1 MKKIFTSLFAATAVA
16 LTVGAQQLPNNG
28 FEEAW
33 VDCVP
38 WTSAGNTKAE
48 GTTPTSWMVSNTIGT
63 GGKSPMGNTTIAE
76 NVAGYNS
83 AGAVKVEN
91 KEITVLGFVKKT
103 IPGYFGLGTPWATST
118 STGKNMAGGE
128 FDGIEYV
135 YRPDAIQ
142 FMYQSTGSDQPTI
155 LAYTWNGKF
164 VQKDVSGNITTG
176 LNATKVDMVDRDRN
190 VIGME
195 DAPQGGEVTEKG
207 TLVALINQRLKATT
221 TQWTKGELEFTY
233 SSETAPA
240 KINVAF
246 AAGDYF
252 SISPV
257 KGNTLTVDDVKLI
270 YFSRLKSLKVNGVD
284 VPEFAPDTYEYN
296 VDAEM
301 PADASAIAAECMGN
315 SGSAKAEV
323 ALDAPN
329 NKATVTVTNSNVGG
343 TDVDGE
349 ESHVY
354 TLNFKPATP
363 PVPDDKALKYKG
375 IITIVMNDADITE
388 GGQDATI
395 LIIPNADNTVCT
407 FLLPDFTLKALSEE
421 SLGDIKVDNVKMT
434 QQDGVTSFD
443 GLAEGLQLKYGITA
457 DAKVSG
463 TCDAQ
468 GNAKMKIDVE
478 WINGEDR
485 IPILVEFNGK
495 GKPLSTSAV
504 EAIESDDVNAPAE
517 YFTIQGYKVN
527 GNNLANGFYIVRKGN
542 KVSKIYVK

>member
-38 WTSAGNTKAE
+38 WTSTDNTTAQ

-83 AGAVKVEN
+83 EGAVKVEN
-91 KEITVLGFVKKT
+91 KEITVIVVKKT

-128 FDGIEYV
+128 FGGIAFAF
-135 YRPDAIQ
+135 RPDALQ
-142 FMYQSTGSDQPTI
+142 FMYQSTGSDQPTV

-164 VQKDVSGNITTG
+164 VQKEVSGNIVVSG
-176 LNATKVDMVDRDRN
+176 KPTKIDMVDRDRN
-190 VIGME
+190 VIGMK

-207 TLVALINQRLKATT
+207 TLVALINIRLEATT
-221 TQWTKGELEFTY
+221 EKWTKGNLEFTY
-233 SSETAPA
+233 SDAAAPE
-240 KINVAF
+240 KINVVF

-257 KGNTLTVDDVKLI
+257 NGNTLTVDDVKLI
-270 YFSRLKSLKVNGVD
+270 YYSRLKSLKVNGVD

-301 PADASAIAAECMGN
+301 PVDASAIAAECKGN

-323 ALDAPN
+323 ALDAAN

-354 TLNFKPATP
+354 TLNFKPAQQEE
-363 PVPDDKALKYKG
+363 
-375 IITIVMNDADITE
+375 N
-388 GGQDATI
+388 I
-395 LIIPNADNTVCT
+395 LIYNGILKIEMDGEDISNGGIESPLQLIPNADYTECNL
-407 FLLPDFTLKALSEE
+407 LLPEKALGDGF
-421 SLGDIKVDNVKMT
+421 GDIKVDNVKMT
-434 QQDGVTSFD
+434 KNG
-443 GLAEGLQLKYGITA
+443 GITDFNGFVKGLTLMGGVIVA
-457 DAKVSG
+457 DAVVTG
-463 TCDAQ
+463 TCDAE
-468 GNAKMKIDVE
+468 GNIDLLIDVTWDNE
-478 WINGEDR
+478 GTPT
-485 IPILVEFNGK
+485 PIKVTFNGK
-495 GKPLSTSAV
+495 GKPIPTSAV

>member
-38 WTSAGNTKAE
+38 WTSAGNTTAE
-48 GTTPTSWMVSNTIGT
+48 GTTPTSWKVSNTVGT
-63 GGKSPMGNTTIAE
+63 KLGLTYLGKTSVAKK
-76 NVAGYNS
+76 VAGYNS
-83 AGAVKVEN
+83 ESAVNLFNKSMAGQV
-91 KEITVLGFVKKT
+91 
-103 IPGYFGLGTPWATST
+103 IPGYFGLGTPWATAS
-118 STGKNMAGGE
+118 SATGANKAGGE
-128 FDGIEYV
+128 FGGIEFV

-142 FMYQSTGSDQPTI
+142 FMYQSSGDQQPTVV
-155 LAYTWNGKF
+155 AYTWNGKF
-164 VQKDVSGNITTG
+164 VQKDVSGNIVTNG
-176 LNATKVDMVDRDRN
+176 KPTKVDMVDRDRN
-190 VIGME
+190 VIGMA

-207 TLVALINQRLKATT
+207 TLVALINSRLEESTT
-221 TQWTKGELEFTY
+221 DWTKGELEFTY
-233 SSETAPA
+233 SAEAAPE
-240 KINVAF
+240 KINVIF
-246 AAGDYF
+246 SAGDYF
-252 SISPV
+252 STELKS
-257 KGNTLTVDDVKLI
+257 NSTLTVDDVKLI

-323 ALDAPN
+323 ALDAAN

-354 TLNFKPATP
+354 TLNFKPAQEEGNHLDYTGVLRVDMAGNP
-363 PVPDDKALKYKG
+363 
-375 IITIVMNDADITE
+375 ITGEEGQTATLQLLPNVDYTE
-388 GGQDATI
+388 
-395 LIIPNADNTVCT
+395 CT
-407 FLLPDFTLKALSEE
+407 FLIPNLTLDDLGE
-421 SLGDIKVDNVKMT
+421 LGDIKVDNIKMAKNG
-434 QQDGVTSFD
+434 GVTTFD
-443 GLAEGLQLKYGITA
+443 GIVKDLSLLCGAIVA
-457 DAKVSG
+457 DAVVTG
-463 TCDAQ
+463 TCDAE
-468 GNAKMKIDVE
+468 GNIDLKISVTWNDMPIDVT
-478 WINGEDR
+478 
-485 IPILVEFNGK
+485 FNGK
-495 GKPLSTSAV
+495 GKPVPSSAV
-504 EAIESDDVNAPAE
+504 EAIEADDVNAPAE

>member
-33 VDCVP
+33 IECVP
-38 WTSAGNTKAE
+38 WTSTGNTKAE

-63 GGKSPMGNTTIAE
+63 GGYLPVGNTTIAE

-83 AGAVKVEN
+83 VGAVKVEN
-91 KEITVLGFVKKT
+91 KEIDLVFVKKT

-128 FDGIEYV
+128 FGGIAFAF
-135 YRPDAIQ
+135 RPDALQ
-142 FMYQSTGSDQPTI
+142 FMYQSTGSDQPTV

-164 VQKDVSGNITTG
+164 VQKEVSGNIVVSG
-176 LNATKVDMVDRDRN
+176 KPTKIDMVDRDRN

-207 TLVALINQRLKATT
+207 TLVALINTRLKATT
-221 TQWTKGELEFTY
+221 EDWTKGNLEFTY
-233 SSETAPA
+233 SDAAAPE
-240 KINVAF
+240 KINVVF

-252 SISPV
+252 TTSPA
-257 KGNTLTVDDVKLI
+257 KDNTLTVDDVKLI
-270 YFSRLKSLKVNGVD
+270 YYSRLKSLKVNGVD

-323 ALDAPN
+323 ALDAAN

-354 TLNFKPATP
+354 TLNFKPAQQEE
-363 PVPDDKALKYKG
+363 
-375 IITIVMNDADITE
+375 N
-388 GGQDATI
+388 I
-395 LIIPNADNTVCT
+395 LIYNGILKIEMDGEDISNGGIESPLQLIPNADYTECNL
-407 FLLPDFTLKALSEE
+407 LLPEKALGDGF
-421 SLGDIKVDNVKMT
+421 GDIKVDNVKMT
-434 QQDGVTSFD
+434 KNG
-443 GLAEGLQLKYGITA
+443 GITDFNGFVKGLTLMGGVIVA
-457 DAKVSG
+457 DAVVTG
-463 TCDAQ
+463 TCDAE
-468 GNAKMKIDVE
+468 GNIALLIDVT
-478 WINGEDR
+478 WDNQGTPT
-485 IPILVEFNGK
+485 PIKVTFNGK
-495 GKPLSTSAV
+495 GKPIPTSAV

>member
-28 FEEAW
+28 FEKAW
-33 VDCVP
+33 IECVP
-38 WTSAGNTKAE
+38 WTSTGNTKAE

-63 GGKSPMGNTTIAE
+63 GGKSPVGNTTIAE

-83 AGAVKVEN
+83 VGAVKVEN
-91 KEITVLGFVKKT
+91 KEINLFIVKKT

-128 FDGIEYV
+128 FGGIAFAF
-135 YRPDAIQ
+135 RPDALQ
-142 FMYQSTGSDQPTI
+142 FMYQSTGSDQPTV

-164 VQKDVSGNITTG
+164 VQKEVSGNIVVSG
-176 LNATKVDMVDRDRN
+176 KPTKIDMVDRDRN

-207 TLVALINQRLKATT
+207 TLVALINTRLEATT
-221 TQWTKGELEFTY
+221 ADWTKGNLEFTY
-233 SSETAPA
+233 SDAAAPE
-240 KINVAF
+240 KINVVF

-257 KGNTLTVDDVKLI
+257 KENTLTVDDVKLI

-284 VPEFAPDTYEYN
+284 VPEFAPNTYEYN

-323 ALDAPN
+323 ALDAAN

-354 TLNFKPATP
+354 TLNFKPAQQEE
-363 PVPDDKALKYKG
+363 
-375 IITIVMNDADITE
+375 N
-388 GGQDATI
+388 I
-395 LIIPNADNTVCT
+395 LIYNGILKIEMDGEDISNGGIESPLQLIPNADYTECNL
-407 FLLPDFTLKALSEE
+407 LLPEKALGDGF
-421 SLGDIKVDNVKMT
+421 GDIKVDNVKMT
-434 QQDGVTSFD
+434 KNG
-443 GLAEGLQLKYGITA
+443 GITDFNGFVKGLTLMGGAIVA
-457 DAKVSG
+457 DAVVTG
-463 TCDAQ
+463 TCDAE
-468 GNAKMKIDVE
+468 GNIDLLIDVT
-478 WINGEDR
+478 WDNQGTPT
-485 IPILVEFNGK
+485 PIKVTFNGK
-495 GKPLSTSAV
+495 GKPIPTSAV

>member
-38 WTSAGNTKAE
+38 WTSTGNTTAE
-48 GTTPTSWMVSNTIGT
+48 GTTPTSWKVSNTVGT
-63 GGKSPMGNTTIAE
+63 KLGSSYLGKTSVAKK
-76 NVAGYNS
+76 VAGYKSES
-83 AGAVKVEN
+83 AVNLFN
-91 KEITVLGFVKKT
+91 KSVAGQV
-103 IPGYFGLGTPWATST
+103 IPGYFGLGTPWATAS
-118 STGKNMAGGE
+118 SAAGANKAGGE
-128 FDGIEYV
+128 FGGIEFV

-142 FMYQSTGSDQPTI
+142 FMYQSSGDQQPTVV
-155 LAYTWNGKF
+155 AYTWNGKF
-164 VQKDVSGNITTG
+164 VQKDVSGNIVTKG
-176 LNATKVDMVDRDRN
+176 KPTKVDMVDRDRN
-190 VIGME
+190 VIGMT

-207 TLVALINQRLKATT
+207 TLVALINSRLEESTT
-221 TQWTKGELEFTY
+221 DWTKGEFEFTY
-233 SSETAPA
+233 SAEAAPE
-240 KINVAF
+240 KINVVF
-246 AAGDYF
+246 SAGDYF
-252 SISPV
+252 STTLKS
-257 KGNTLTVDDVKLI
+257 NSTLTVDDVKLI

-323 ALDAPN
+323 ALDAAN

-354 TLNFKPATP
+354 TLNFKPAQQEE
-363 PVPDDKALKYKG
+363 
-375 IITIVMNDADITE
+375 N
-388 GGQDATI
+388 I
-395 LIIPNADNTVCT
+395 LIYNGILKIEMDGEDISDGGIESPLQLIPNADYTECN
-407 FLLPDFTLKALSEE
+407 LILPEKALGDGF
-421 SLGDIKVDNVKMT
+421 GDIKVDNVKMT
-434 QQDGVTSFD
+434 KNG
-443 GLAEGLQLKYGITA
+443 GITDFNGFVKGLTLMGGVIVA
-457 DAKVSG
+457 DAVVTG
-463 TCDAQ
+463 TCDAE
-468 GNAKMKIDVE
+468 GNIDLLIDVTWDNE
-478 WINGEDR
+478 GTPT
-485 IPILVEFNGK
+485 PIKVTFNGK

>member
-38 WTSAGNTKAE
+38 WTSAGNTTAE
-48 GTTPTSWMVSNTIGT
+48 GTTPTSWKVSNTVGT
-63 GGKSPMGNTTIAE
+63 KLGLSYLGKTSVAKK
-76 NVAGYNS
+76 VAGYKSES
-83 AGAVKVEN
+83 AVNLFN
-91 KEITVLGFVKKT
+91 KSVAGQV
-103 IPGYFGLGTPWATST
+103 IPGYFGLGTPWATAS
-118 STGKNMAGGE
+118 SAAGANKAGGE
-128 FDGIEYV
+128 FGGIEFV

-142 FMYQSTGSDQPTI
+142 FMYQSSGDQQPTVV
-155 LAYTWNGKF
+155 AYTWNGKF
-164 VQKDVSGNITTG
+164 VQKDVSGNIVTNG
-176 LNATKVDMVDRDRN
+176 KPTKVDMVDRDRN
-190 VIGME
+190 VIGMT

-207 TLVALINQRLKATT
+207 TLVALINSRLEESTT
-221 TQWTKGELEFTY
+221 DWTKGEFEFTY
-233 SSETAPA
+233 SAEAAPE
-240 KINVAF
+240 KINVVF
-246 AAGDYF
+246 SAGDYF
-252 SISPV
+252 STTLKS
-257 KGNTLTVDDVKLI
+257 NSTLTVDDVKLI

-284 VPEFAPDTYEYN
+284 VPEFAPNTYEYN

-323 ALDAPN
+323 ALDAAN

-354 TLNFKPATP
+354 TLNFKPAQQEE
-363 PVPDDKALKYKG
+363 
-375 IITIVMNDADITE
+375 N
-388 GGQDATI
+388 I
-395 LIIPNADNTVCT
+395 LIYNGILKIEMDGEDISDGGIESPLQLIPNADYTECN
-407 FLLPDFTLKALSEE
+407 LILPEKALGDGF
-421 SLGDIKVDNVKMT
+421 GDIKVDNVKMT
-434 QQDGVTSFD
+434 KNG
-443 GLAEGLQLKYGITA
+443 GITDFNGFVKGLTLMGGVIVA
-457 DAKVSG
+457 DAVVTG
-463 TCDAQ
+463 TCDAE
-468 GNAKMKIDVE
+468 GNIDLLIDVTWDNE
-478 WINGEDR
+478 GTPT
-485 IPILVEFNGK
+485 PIKVTFNGK
-495 GKPLSTSAV
+495 GKPIPTSAV

>member
-33 VDCVP
+33 IECVP
-38 WTSAGNTKAE
+38 WTSTGNTKAE

-63 GGKSPMGNTTIAE
+63 GGNLPVGNTTIAE

-83 AGAVKVEN
+83 VGAVKVEN
-91 KEITVLGFVKKT
+91 KEINLVFVKKT

-128 FDGIEYV
+128 FGGIAFAF
-135 YRPDAIQ
+135 RPDALQ
-142 FMYQSTGSDQPTI
+142 FMYQSTGSDQPTV

-164 VQKDVSGNITTG
+164 VQKEVSGNIVVSG
-176 LNATKVDMVDRDRN
+176 KPTKIDMVDRDRN

-207 TLVALINQRLKATT
+207 TLVALINTRLEATT
-221 TQWTKGELEFTY
+221 ANWTKGNLEFTY
-233 SSETAPA
+233 SDAAAPE
-240 KINVAF
+240 KINVVF

-252 SISPV
+252 TTSPAKANSI
-257 KGNTLTVDDVKLI
+257 TVDDVKLI
-270 YFSRLKSLKVNGVD
+270 YYSRLKSLKVNGVD
-284 VPEFAPDTYEYN
+284 VPEFAPNTYEYN

-323 ALDAPN
+323 ALDAAN

-354 TLNFKPATP
+354 TLNFKPAQQEE
-363 PVPDDKALKYKG
+363 
-375 IITIVMNDADITE
+375 N
-388 GGQDATI
+388 I
-395 LIIPNADNTVCT
+395 LIYNGILKIEMDGEDISNGGIESPLQLIPNADYTECNL
-407 FLLPDFTLKALSEE
+407 LLPEKALGDGF
-421 SLGDIKVDNVKMT
+421 GDIKVDNVKMT
-434 QQDGVTSFD
+434 KNG
-443 GLAEGLQLKYGITA
+443 GITDFNGFVKGLTLMGGAIVA
-457 DAKVSG
+457 DAVVTG
-463 TCDAQ
+463 TCDAE
-468 GNAKMKIDVE
+468 GNIDLLIDVT
-478 WINGEDR
+478 WDNQGTPT
-485 IPILVEFNGK
+485 PIKVTFNGK
-495 GKPLSTSAV
+495 GKPIPTSAV

>member
-38 WTSAGNTKAE
+38 WTSNNNTKAE

-63 GGKSPMGNTTIAE
+63 GGNLPMGNTTIAE

-83 AGAVKVEN
+83 VGAVKVEN
-91 KEITVLGFVKKT
+91 KEINLVIVKKT

-128 FDGIEYV
+128 FGGIAFAF
-135 YRPDAIQ
+135 RPDALQ
-142 FMYQSTGSDQPTI
+142 FMYQSTGSDQPTV

-164 VQKDVSGNITTG
+164 VQQEVSGNIVVSG
-176 LNATKVDMVDRDRN
+176 KPTKIDMVDRDRN

-207 TLVALINQRLKATT
+207 TLVALINQRLEATT

-233 SSETAPA
+233 SDAAAPE
-240 KINVAF
+240 KINVVF

-257 KGNTLTVDDVKLI
+257 KENTLTVDDVKLI

-284 VPEFAPDTYEYN
+284 VPEFAPNTYEYN

-323 ALDAPN
+323 ALDAAN

-354 TLNFKPATP
+354 TLNFKPAQQEE
-363 PVPDDKALKYKG
+363 
-375 IITIVMNDADITE
+375 N
-388 GGQDATI
+388 I
-395 LIIPNADNTVCT
+395 LIYNGILKIEMDGEDISNGGIESPLQLIPNADYTECNL
-407 FLLPDFTLKALSEE
+407 LLPEKALGDGF
-421 SLGDIKVDNVKMT
+421 GDIKVDNVKMT
-434 QQDGVTSFD
+434 KNGGITDFD
-443 GLAEGLQLKYGITA
+443 GFVKDLTLMGGGIVA
-457 DAKVSG
+457 DAVVTG
-463 TCDAQ
+463 TCDAE
-468 GNAKMKIDVE
+468 GNIDLLIDVT
-478 WINGEDR
+478 WDNQGTPT
-485 IPILVEFNGK
+485 PIKVTFNGK
-495 GKPLSTSAV
+495 GKPIPTSAV

>member
-38 WTSAGNTKAE
+38 WTSTGNTTAE
-48 GTTPTSWMVSNTIGT
+48 GTTPTSWKVSNTVGT
-63 GGKSPMGNTTIAE
+63 KLGLSYLGKTSVAKK
-76 NVAGYNS
+76 VAGYNS
-83 AGAVKVEN
+83 ESAVNLFNESVAGQV
-91 KEITVLGFVKKT
+91 
-103 IPGYFGLGTPWATST
+103 IPGYFGLGTPWATAS
-118 STGKNMAGGE
+118 SATGANKAGGE
-128 FDGIEYV
+128 FGGIEFV

-142 FMYQSTGSDQPTI
+142 FMYQSSGDQQPTVV
-155 LAYTWNGKF
+155 AYTWNGKF
-164 VQKDVSGNITTG
+164 VQKEVSGNIVISG
-176 LNATKVDMVDRDRN
+176 KPTKIDMVDRDRN
-190 VIGME
+190 VIGMT

-207 TLVALINQRLKATT
+207 TLVALINSRLEESTT
-221 TQWTKGELEFTY
+221 DWTKGEFEFTY
-233 SSETAPA
+233 SAEAAPE
-240 KINVAF
+240 KINVVF
-246 AAGDYF
+246 SAGDYF
-252 SISPV
+252 STTLES
-257 KGNTLTVDDVKLI
+257 NSTLTVDDVKLI

-301 PADASAIAAECMGN
+301 PADASAIAVECMGN
-315 SGSAKAEV
+315 SGSANAEV
-323 ALDAPN
+323 ALDAAN

-354 TLNFKPATP
+354 TLNFKPAQQEE
-363 PVPDDKALKYKG
+363 
-375 IITIVMNDADITE
+375 N
-388 GGQDATI
+388 I
-395 LIIPNADNTVCT
+395 LIYNGILKIEMDGEDISDGGIESPLQLIPNADYTECN
-407 FLLPDFTLKALSEE
+407 LILPEKALGDGF
-421 SLGDIKVDNVKMT
+421 GDIKVDNVKMT
-434 QQDGVTSFD
+434 KNGGITDFD
-443 GLAEGLQLKYGITA
+443 GFVKGLTLMGGVIVA
-457 DAKVSG
+457 DAVVTG
-463 TCDAQ
+463 TCDAE
-468 GNAKMKIDVE
+468 GNIDLLIDVT
-478 WINGEDR
+478 WDNQGTPT
-485 IPILVEFNGK
+485 PIKVTFNGK

>member
-38 WTSAGNTKAE
+38 WTSAGNTTAE
-48 GTTPTSWMVSNTIGT
+48 GTTPTSWKVSNTVGT
-63 GGKSPMGNTTIAE
+63 KLSLTYLGKTSVAKK
-76 NVAGYNS
+76 VAGYNS
-83 AGAVKVEN
+83 ESAVNLFNKSMAGQV
-91 KEITVLGFVKKT
+91 
-103 IPGYFGLGTPWATST
+103 IPGYFGLGTPWATAS
-118 STGKNMAGGE
+118 SATGANKAGGE
-128 FDGIEYV
+128 FGGIEFV

-142 FMYQSTGSDQPTI
+142 FMYQSSGDQQPTVV
-155 LAYTWNGKF
+155 AYTWNGKF
-164 VQKDVSGNITTG
+164 VQKDVSGNIVTNG
-176 LNATKVDMVDRDRN
+176 KPTKVDMVDRDRN
-190 VIGME
+190 VIGMA

-207 TLVALINQRLKATT
+207 TLVALINSRLEESTT
-221 TQWTKGELEFTY
+221 DWTKGELEFTY
-233 SSETAPA
+233 SAEAAPE
-240 KINVAF
+240 KINVIF
-246 AAGDYF
+246 SAGDYF
-252 SISPV
+252 STELKS
-257 KGNTLTVDDVKLI
+257 NSTLTVDDVKLI

-323 ALDAPN
+323 ALDAAN

-354 TLNFKPATP
+354 TLNFKPAQEEGNHLDYTGLLH
-363 PVPDDKALKYKG
+363 VEMFG
-375 IITIVMNDADITE
+375 SDITE
-388 GGQDATI
+388 GGQAAT
-395 LIIPNADNTVCT
+395 LQLTPNADYTECT
-407 FLLPDFTLKALSEE
+407 FLLPNLKLDVLGGAE
-421 SLGDIKVDNVKMT
+421 LGDIKVDNVKMT
-434 QQDGVTSFD
+434 RNGGVTDFNGMVKNLSLL
-443 GLAEGLQLKYGITA
+443 GGEIVA
-457 DAKVSG
+457 DADVTG

-468 GNAKMKIDVE
+468 GNIDLKISVIWDNNGTPVPIDVT
-478 WINGEDR
+478 
-485 IPILVEFNGK
+485 FNGK
-495 GKPLSTSAV
+495 GKPIPTSAV

>member
-38 WTSAGNTKAE
+38 WTSTGNTTAQ

-91 KEITVLGFVKKT
+91 KEITVLGIVKKT

-128 FDGIEYV
+128 FGGIKYV

-164 VQKDVSGNITTG
+164 VQKDVSGDITIG
-176 LNATKVDMVDRDRN
+176 QNATKVDMVDRDRN

-195 DAPQGGEVTEKG
+195 DAPQGSEVTEKG
-207 TLVALINQRLKATT
+207 TLVALINQRLEATT

-233 SSETAPA
+233 SAESAPE
-240 KINVAF
+240 KINVVF

-257 KGNTLTVDDVKLI
+257 NGNTLTVDDVKLI

-296 VDAEM
+296 VDAAM

-315 SGSAKAEV
+315 SGSANAV
-323 ALDAPN
+323 VTLDAAN

-354 TLNFKPATP
+354 TLNFKPAQEEGNHLEYTGLLH
-363 PVPDDKALKYKG
+363 VEMFG
-375 IITIVMNDADITE
+375 GDITE
-388 GGQDATI
+388 GGQAAT
-395 LIIPNADNTVCT
+395 LQLTPNADYTECT
-407 FLLPDFTLKALSEE
+407 FLLPNLKLDALGGAE
-421 SLGDIKVDNVKMT
+421 LGDIKVDNVKMT
-434 QQDGVTSFD
+434 RNGGVTDFD
-443 GLAEGLQLKYGITA
+443 GMVKNLSLLGGEIVA
-457 DAKVSG
+457 DADVTG

-468 GNAKMKIDVE
+468 GNIDLKISVIWDNNGTPVPIDVT
-478 WINGEDR
+478 
-485 IPILVEFNGK
+485 FNGK
-495 GKPLSTSAV
+495 GKPISTSAV

>member
-33 VDCVP
+33 VDCIP
-38 WTSAGNTKAE
+38 WTSTGNTTAE
-48 GTTPTSWMVSNTIGT
+48 GTTPTSWKVSNTVGT
-63 GGKSPMGNTTIAE
+63 KLGFSYVGKTSVAKK
-76 NVAGYNS
+76 VAGYKSES
-83 AGAVKVEN
+83 AVNLFN
-91 KEITVLGFVKKT
+91 KSVAGQV
-103 IPGYFGLGTPWATST
+103 IPGYFGLGTPWATAS
-118 STGKNMAGGE
+118 SVTGANKAGGE
-128 FDGIEYV
+128 FGGIEFV

-142 FMYQSTGSDQPTI
+142 FMYQSSGDQQPTVV
-155 LAYTWNGKF
+155 AYTWNGKF
-164 VQKDVSGNITTG
+164 VQKDVSGNIVTNG
-176 LNATKVDMVDRDRN
+176 KPTKVDMVDRDRN
-190 VIGME
+190 VIGMT

-207 TLVALINQRLKATT
+207 TLVALINSRLEESTT
-221 TQWTKGELEFTY
+221 DWTKGEFEFTY
-233 SSETAPA
+233 SAEAAPE
-240 KINVAF
+240 KINVVF
-246 AAGDYF
+246 SAGDYF
-252 SISPV
+252 STTLKS
-257 KGNTLTVDDVKLI
+257 NSTLTVDDVKLI

-323 ALDAPN
+323 ALDAAN

-354 TLNFKPATP
+354 TLNFKPAQQEE
-363 PVPDDKALKYKG
+363 
-375 IITIVMNDADITE
+375 N
-388 GGQDATI
+388 I
-395 LIIPNADNTVCT
+395 LIYNGILKIEMDGEDISSGGIESPLQLIPNADYTECNL
-407 FLLPDFTLKALSEE
+407 LLPEKALGDGF
-421 SLGDIKVDNVKMT
+421 GDIKVDNVKMT
-434 QQDGVTSFD
+434 KNG
-443 GLAEGLQLKYGITA
+443 GITDFNGFVKGLTLMGGAIVA
-457 DAKVSG
+457 DAVVTG
-463 TCDAQ
+463 TCDAE
-468 GNAKMKIDVE
+468 GNIDLLIDVT
-478 WINGEDR
+478 WDNQGTPT
-485 IPILVEFNGK
+485 PIKVTFNGK
-495 GKPLSTSAV
+495 GKPIPTSAV

>member
-33 VDCVP
+33 IECVP
-38 WTSAGNTKAE
+38 WTSTDNTKAE

-83 AGAVKVEN
+83 VGAVKVEN
-91 KEITVLGFVKKT
+91 KEINLFIVKKT

-128 FDGIEYV
+128 FGGIAFAF
-135 YRPDAIQ
+135 RPDALQ
-142 FMYQSTGSDQPTI
+142 FMYQSTGSDQPTV

-164 VQKDVSGNITTG
+164 VQKEVSGNIVVSG
-176 LNATKVDMVDRDRN
+176 KPTKIDMVDRDRN

-207 TLVALINQRLKATT
+207 TLVALINTRLEATT
-221 TQWTKGELEFTY
+221 ANWTKGNLEFTY
-233 SSETAPA
+233 SDAAAPE
-240 KINVAF
+240 KINVVF

-252 SISPV
+252 TTSPAKANSI
-257 KGNTLTVDDVKLI
+257 TVDDVKLI
-270 YFSRLKSLKVNGVD
+270 YYSRLKSLKVNGVD
-284 VPEFAPDTYEYN
+284 VPEFAPNTYEYN

-323 ALDAPN
+323 ALDAAN

-354 TLNFKPATP
+354 TLNFKPAQQEE
-363 PVPDDKALKYKG
+363 
-375 IITIVMNDADITE
+375 N
-388 GGQDATI
+388 I
-395 LIIPNADNTVCT
+395 LIYNGILKIEMDGEDISNGGIESPLQLIPNADYTECNL
-407 FLLPDFTLKALSEE
+407 LLPEKALGDGF
-421 SLGDIKVDNVKMT
+421 GDIKVDNVKMT
-434 QQDGVTSFD
+434 KNG
-443 GLAEGLQLKYGITA
+443 GITDFNGFVKGLTLMGGAIVA
-457 DAKVSG
+457 DAVVTG
-463 TCDAQ
+463 TCDAE
-468 GNAKMKIDVE
+468 GNIDLLIDVT
-478 WINGEDR
+478 WDNQGTPT
-485 IPILVEFNGK
+485 PIKVTFNGK
-495 GKPLSTSAV
+495 GKPIPTSAV

>member
-33 VDCVP
+33 IECVP
-38 WTSAGNTKAE
+38 WTSTGNTKAE
-48 GTTPTSWMVSNTIGT
+48 GTTPTSWMVSYTIGT
-63 GGKSPMGNTTIAE
+63 GGNLPVGNTTIAE

-83 AGAVKVEN
+83 VGAVKVEN
-91 KEITVLGFVKKT
+91 KEINLVFVKKT

-128 FDGIEYV
+128 FGGIAFAF
-135 YRPDAIQ
+135 RPDALQ
-142 FMYQSTGSDQPTI
+142 FMYQSTGSDQPTV

-164 VQKDVSGNITTG
+164 VQKEVSGNIVVSG
-176 LNATKVDMVDRDRN
+176 KPTKIDMVDRDRN

-207 TLVALINQRLKATT
+207 TLVALINTRLEATT
-221 TQWTKGELEFTY
+221 ANWTKGNLEFTY
-233 SSETAPA
+233 SDAAAPE
-240 KINVAF
+240 KINVVF

-252 SISPV
+252 TTSPAKANSI
-257 KGNTLTVDDVKLI
+257 TVDDVKLI
-270 YFSRLKSLKVNGVD
+270 YYSRLKSLKVNGVD
-284 VPEFAPDTYEYN
+284 VPEFAPNTYEYN

-323 ALDAPN
+323 ALDAAN

-354 TLNFKPATP
+354 TLNFKPAQQEE
-363 PVPDDKALKYKG
+363 
-375 IITIVMNDADITE
+375 N
-388 GGQDATI
+388 I
-395 LIIPNADNTVCT
+395 LIYNGILKIEMDGEDISNGGIESPLQLIPNADYTECNL
-407 FLLPDFTLKALSEE
+407 LLPEKALGDGF
-421 SLGDIKVDNVKMT
+421 GDIKVDNVKMT
-434 QQDGVTSFD
+434 KNG
-443 GLAEGLQLKYGITA
+443 GITDFNGFVKGLTLMGGAIVA
-457 DAKVSG
+457 DAVVTG
-463 TCDAQ
+463 TCDAE
-468 GNAKMKIDVE
+468 GNIDLLIDVT
-478 WINGEDR
+478 WDNQGTPT
-485 IPILVEFNGK
+485 PIKVTFNGK
-495 GKPLSTSAV
+495 GKPIPTSAV

>member
-1 MKKIFTSLFAATAVA
+1 MKKIFTSLFATAAVA
-16 LTVGAQQLPNNG
+16 LTAAAQQLPNNG

-38 WTSAGNTKAE
+38 WTSAGNTKAQ

-83 AGAVKVEN
+83 AGSAGAVKVEN
-91 KEITVLGFVKKT
+91 KEIKVLGVINKT

-128 FDGIEYV
+128 FGGIAFAF
-135 YRPDAIQ
+135 RPDALQ
-142 FMYQSTGSDQPTI
+142 FMYQSTGTDRPTV

-164 VQKDVSGNITTG
+164 VQKEVSGNIVVTEKP
-176 LNATKVDMVDRDRN
+176 TKIDMVDRDRN
-190 VIGME
+190 VIGMT
-195 DAPQGGEVTEKG
+195 DAPEGGEVTEKG
-207 TLVALINQRLKATT
+207 TLVALINTRLEATT
-221 TQWTKGELEFTY
+221 ADWTKGNLEFTY
-233 SSETAPA
+233 SDAAAPE
-240 KINVAF
+240 KINVVF

-252 SISPV
+252 TTSPA
-257 KGNTLTVDDVKLI
+257 KDNTLTVDDVKLI
-270 YFSRLKSLKVNGVD
+270 YYSRLKSLKVNGAD
-284 VPEFAPDTYEYN
+284 VADFAPDNYSYS

-315 SGSAKAEV
+315 SGSANAEV
-323 ALDAPN
+323 ALDAAN

-349 ESHVY
+349 TSHVY
-354 TLNFKPATP
+354 TINFKPAQSE
-363 PVPDDKALKYKG
+363 DNILKYTGDLLVVMGESEMKG
-375 IITIVMNDADITE
+375 E
-388 GGQDATI
+388 GVTQ
-395 LIIPNADNTVCT
+395 LQLIPNADYTECS
-407 FLLPDFTLKALSEE
+407 FLLPNLTLEDLGAI
-421 SLGDIKVDNVKMT
+421 GDIKVDNIKMT
-434 QQDGVTSFD
+434 KNGSVTEFNGTVKD
-443 GLAEGLQLKYGITA
+443 LTILNGEITA
-457 DAKVSG
+457 DAVVTG

-468 GNAKMKIDVE
+468 GNIDLKISVTWNEIPIDVT
-478 WINGEDR
+478 
-485 IPILVEFNGK
+485 FNGK
-495 GKPLSTSAV
+495 GNPVPSTSAV

>member
-28 FEEAW
+28 FEKAW

-38 WTSAGNTKAE
+38 WTSTGNTTAE
-48 GTTPTSWMVSNTIGT
+48 GTTPTSWKVSNTVGT
-63 GGKSPMGNTTIAE
+63 KLGSSYLGKTSVAKK
-76 NVAGYNS
+76 VAGYKSES
-83 AGAVKVEN
+83 AVNLFN
-91 KEITVLGFVKKT
+91 KSVAGQV
-103 IPGYFGLGTPWATST
+103 IPGYFGLGTPWATAS
-118 STGKNMAGGE
+118 SAAGANKAGGE
-128 FDGIEYV
+128 FGGIEFV

-142 FMYQSTGSDQPTI
+142 FMYQSSGDQQPTVV
-155 LAYTWNGKF
+155 AYTWNGKF
-164 VQKDVSGNITTG
+164 VQKDVSGNIVTNG
-176 LNATKVDMVDRDRN
+176 KPTKVDMVDRDRN
-190 VIGME
+190 VIGMT

-207 TLVALINQRLKATT
+207 TLVALINSRLEESTT
-221 TQWTKGELEFTY
+221 DWTKGEFEFTY
-233 SSETAPA
+233 SAEAAPE
-240 KINVAF
+240 KINVVF
-246 AAGDYF
+246 SAGDYF
-252 SISPV
+252 STTLKS
-257 KGNTLTVDDVKLI
+257 NSTLTVDDVKLI

-323 ALDAPN
+323 ALDAAN

-354 TLNFKPATP
+354 TLNFKPAQQEE
-363 PVPDDKALKYKG
+363 
-375 IITIVMNDADITE
+375 N
-388 GGQDATI
+388 I
-395 LIIPNADNTVCT
+395 LIYNGILKIEMDGEDISDGGIESPLQLIPNADYTECN
-407 FLLPDFTLKALSEE
+407 LILPEKALGDGF
-421 SLGDIKVDNVKMT
+421 GDIKVDNVKMT
-434 QQDGVTSFD
+434 KNG
-443 GLAEGLQLKYGITA
+443 GITDFNGFVKGLTLMGGVIVA
-457 DAKVSG
+457 DAVVTG
-463 TCDAQ
+463 TCDAE
-468 GNAKMKIDVE
+468 GNIDLLIDVTWDNE
-478 WINGEDR
+478 GTPT
-485 IPILVEFNGK
+485 PIKVTFNGK
-495 GKPLSTSAV
+495 GKPIPTSAV

>member
-38 WTSAGNTKAE
+38 WTSTGNTTAE
-48 GTTPTSWMVSNTIGT
+48 GKTPTSWKVSNTVGT
-63 GGKSPMGNTTIAE
+63 KLGSSYLGKTSVAKK
-76 NVAGYNS
+76 VAGYKSES
-83 AGAVKVEN
+83 AVNLFN
-91 KEITVLGFVKKT
+91 KSVAGQV
-103 IPGYFGLGTPWATST
+103 IPGYFGLGTPWATAS
-118 STGKNMAGGE
+118 SATGANKAGGE
-128 FDGIEYV
+128 FGGIEFV

-142 FMYQSTGSDQPTI
+142 FMYQSSGDQQPTVV
-155 LAYTWNGKF
+155 AYTWNGKF
-164 VQKDVSGNITTG
+164 VQKDVSGNIVTNG
-176 LNATKVDMVDRDRN
+176 KPTKVDMVDRDRN
-190 VIGME
+190 VIGMT

-207 TLVALINQRLKATT
+207 TLVALINSRLEESTT
-221 TQWTKGELEFTY
+221 DWTKGEFEFTY
-233 SSETAPA
+233 SAEAAPE
-240 KINVAF
+240 KINVVF
-246 AAGDYF
+246 SAGDYF
-252 SISPV
+252 STTLKS
-257 KGNTLTVDDVKLI
+257 NSTLTVDDVKLI
-270 YFSRLKSLKVNGVD
+270 YYSRLKSLKVNGVD

-323 ALDAPN
+323 ALDAAN

-354 TLNFKPATP
+354 TLNFKPAQQEE
-363 PVPDDKALKYKG
+363 
-375 IITIVMNDADITE
+375 N
-388 GGQDATI
+388 I
-395 LIIPNADNTVCT
+395 LIYNGILKIEMDGEDISNGGIESPLQLIPNADYTECN
-407 FLLPDFTLKALSEE
+407 LILPEKALGDGF
-421 SLGDIKVDNVKMT
+421 GDIKVDNVKMT
-434 QQDGVTSFD
+434 KNG
-443 GLAEGLQLKYGITA
+443 GITDFNGFVKGLTLMGGAIVA
-457 DAKVSG
+457 DAVVTG
-463 TCDAQ
+463 TCDAE
-468 GNAKMKIDVE
+468 GNIDLLIDVTWDNE
-478 WINGEDR
+478 GTPT
-485 IPILVEFNGK
+485 PIKVTFNGK
-495 GKPLSTSAV
+495 GKPIPTSAV

>member
-38 WTSAGNTKAE
+38 WTSKNNTKAE

-63 GGKSPMGNTTIAE
+63 GGDLPVGNTTIAE

-83 AGAVKVEN
+83 VGAVKVEN
-91 KEITVLGFVKKT
+91 KEINLVFVKKT

-128 FDGIEYV
+128 FGGIAFAF
-135 YRPDAIQ
+135 RPDALQ
-142 FMYQSTGSDQPTI
+142 FMYQSTGSDQPTV

-164 VQKDVSGNITTG
+164 VQKEVSGNIVVSG
-176 LNATKVDMVDRDRN
+176 KPTKIDMVDRDRN

-195 DAPQGGEVTEKG
+195 DAPQGGEVIEKG
-207 TLVALINQRLKATT
+207 TLVALINTRLEATT
-221 TQWTKGELEFTY
+221 ADWTKGNLEFTY
-233 SSETAPA
+233 SDAAAPE
-240 KINVAF
+240 KINVVF

-252 SISPV
+252 TTSPA
-257 KGNTLTVDDVKLI
+257 KDNTLTVDDVKLI
-270 YFSRLKSLKVNGVD
+270 YYSRLKSLKVNGVD

-296 VDAEM
+296 VDAAM

-315 SGSAKAEV
+315 SGSANAV
-323 ALDAPN
+323 VTLDAAN

-354 TLNFKPATP
+354 TLNFKPAQQEE
-363 PVPDDKALKYKG
+363 
-375 IITIVMNDADITE
+375 N
-388 GGQDATI
+388 I
-395 LIIPNADNTVCT
+395 LIYNGILKIEMDGEDISNGGIESPLQLIPNADYTECNL
-407 FLLPDFTLKALSEE
+407 LLPEKALGDGF
-421 SLGDIKVDNVKMT
+421 GDIKVDNVKMT
-434 QQDGVTSFD
+434 KNG
-443 GLAEGLQLKYGITA
+443 GITDFNGFVKGLTLMGGAIVA
-457 DAKVSG
+457 DAVVTG
-463 TCDAQ
+463 TCDAE
-468 GNAKMKIDVE
+468 GNIDLLIDVT
-478 WINGEDR
+478 WDNDGTPT
-485 IPILVEFNGK
+485 PIKVTFNGK
-495 GKPLSTSAV
+495 GKPIPTSAV

>member
-38 WTSAGNTKAE
+38 WTSTGNTTAQ

-63 GGKSPMGNTTIAE
+63 GGYLPVGNTTIAE

-83 AGAVKVEN
+83 VGAVKVEN
-91 KEITVLGFVKKT
+91 KEINLFIVTKT

-128 FDGIEYV
+128 FGGIAFAF
-135 YRPDAIQ
+135 RPDALQ
-142 FMYQSTGSDQPTI
+142 FMYQSTGSDQPTV

-164 VQKDVSGNITTG
+164 VQEAVSGNIVVSG
-176 LNATKVDMVDRDRN
+176 KPTKIDMVDRDRN

-207 TLVALINQRLKATT
+207 TLVALINTRLKATT
-221 TQWTKGELEFTY
+221 ANWTKGNLEFTY
-233 SSETAPA
+233 SDAAAPE
-240 KINVAF
+240 KINVVF

-257 KGNTLTVDDVKLI
+257 KENTLTVDDVKLI
-270 YFSRLKSLKVNGVD
+270 YFSRLKSLKVNSVD

-315 SGSAKAEV
+315 SGSANAEV
-323 ALDAPN
+323 ALDAAN

-354 TLNFKPATP
+354 TLNFKPAQEEGNHLDYTGLLH
-363 PVPDDKALKYKG
+363 VEMFG
-375 IITIVMNDADITE
+375 GDITE
-388 GGQDATI
+388 GGQAAT
-395 LIIPNADNTVCT
+395 LQLTPNADYTECT
-407 FLLPDFTLKALSEE
+407 FLLPNLKLDALKGAE
-421 SLGDIKVDNVKMT
+421 LGDIKVDNVKMT
-434 QQDGVTSFD
+434 RNGGVTDFNGMVKNLSLL
-443 GLAEGLQLKYGITA
+443 GGKIVA
-457 DAKVSG
+457 DADVTG

-468 GNAKMKIDVE
+468 GNIDLKISVIWDN
-478 WINGEDR
+478 NGTPV
-485 IPILVEFNGK
+485 PIEVTFNGK
-495 GKPLSTSAV
+495 GKPIPTSAV

>member
-38 WTSAGNTKAE
+38 WTSTGNTTAE
-48 GTTPTSWMVSNTIGT
+48 GTTPTSWKVSNTVGT
-63 GGKSPMGNTTIAE
+63 KFGSSYLGKTSVAKK
-76 NVAGYNS
+76 VAGYKSES
-83 AGAVKVEN
+83 AVNLFN
-91 KEITVLGFVKKT
+91 KSVAGQV
-103 IPGYFGLGTPWATST
+103 IPGYFGLGTPWATASST
-118 STGKNMAGGE
+118 AGANKAGGE
-128 FDGIEYV
+128 FGGIEFV

-142 FMYQSTGSDQPTI
+142 FMYQSSGDQQPTVV
-155 LAYTWNGKF
+155 AYTWNGKF
-164 VQKDVSGNITTG
+164 VQKDVSGNIVTNG
-176 LNATKVDMVDRDRN
+176 KPTKVDMVDRDRN
-190 VIGME
+190 VIGMT

-207 TLVALINQRLKATT
+207 TLVALINSRLEESTT
-221 TQWTKGELEFTY
+221 DWTKGEFEFTY
-233 SSETAPA
+233 SAEAAPE
-240 KINVAF
+240 KINVVF
-246 AAGDYF
+246 SAGDYF
-252 SISPV
+252 STTLES
-257 KGNTLTVDDVKLI
+257 NSTLTVDDVKLI

-323 ALDAPN
+323 ALDAAN
-329 NKATVTVTNSNVGG
+329 NKATVTVTNSNLGG

-354 TLNFKPATP
+354 TLNFKPAQQEE
-363 PVPDDKALKYKG
+363 
-375 IITIVMNDADITE
+375 N
-388 GGQDATI
+388 I
-395 LIIPNADNTVCT
+395 LIYNGILKIEMDGEDISDGGIESPLQLIPNADYTECN
-407 FLLPDFTLKALSEE
+407 LILPEKALGDGF
-421 SLGDIKVDNVKMT
+421 GDIKVDNVKMT
-434 QQDGVTSFD
+434 KNG
-443 GLAEGLQLKYGITA
+443 GITDFNGFVKGLTLMGGEIVA
-457 DAKVSG
+457 DADVTG

-468 GNAKMKIDVE
+468 GNIDLKISVIWDNNGTPVPIDVT
-478 WINGEDR
+478 
-485 IPILVEFNGK
+485 FNGK
-495 GKPLSTSAV
+495 GKPISTSAV

>member
-38 WTSAGNTKAE
+38 WTSNNNTKAE

-63 GGKSPMGNTTIAE
+63 GGNLPMGNTTIAE

-83 AGAVKVEN
+83 EGAVKVEN
-91 KEITVLGFVKKT
+91 KEITVIVVKKT

-128 FDGIEYV
+128 FGGIAFAF
-135 YRPDAIQ
+135 RPDALQ
-142 FMYQSTGSDQPTI
+142 FMYQSTESDQPTV

-164 VQKDVSGNITTG
+164 VQKEVSGNIVVSG
-176 LNATKVDMVDRDRN
+176 KPTKIDMVDRDRN

-207 TLVALINQRLKATT
+207 TLVALINQRLEATT

-233 SSETAPA
+233 SDAAAPE
-240 KINVAF
+240 KINVVF

-296 VDAEM
+296 VDAAM

-323 ALDAPN
+323 ALDAAN

-354 TLNFKPATP
+354 TLNFKPAQQEE
-363 PVPDDKALKYKG
+363 
-375 IITIVMNDADITE
+375 N
-388 GGQDATI
+388 I
-395 LIIPNADNTVCT
+395 LIYNGILKIEMDGEDISNGGIESPLQLIPNADYTECNL
-407 FLLPDFTLKALSEE
+407 LLPEKALGDGF
-421 SLGDIKVDNVKMT
+421 GDIKVDNVKMT
-434 QQDGVTSFD
+434 KNG
-443 GLAEGLQLKYGITA
+443 GITDFNGFVKDLTLMGGGIVA
-457 DAKVSG
+457 DAVVTG
-463 TCDAQ
+463 TCDAE
-468 GNAKMKIDVE
+468 GNIDLLIDVT
-478 WINGEDR
+478 WDNQGTPT
-485 IPILVEFNGK
+485 PIKVTFNGK
-495 GKPLSTSAV
+495 GKPIPTSAV

>member
-33 VDCVP
+33 VECVP
-38 WTSAGNTKAE
+38 WTSTGNTKAE

-63 GGKSPMGNTTIAE
+63 GGKSPVGNTTIAE

-83 AGAVKVEN
+83 VNSVGAVKVEN
-91 KEITVLGFVKKT
+91 KEINLFIVKKT

-128 FDGIEYV
+128 FGGIAFAF
-135 YRPDAIQ
+135 RPDALQ
-142 FMYQSTGSDQPTI
+142 FMYQSTGSDQPTV

-164 VQKDVSGNITTG
+164 VQKEVSGNIVVSG
-176 LNATKVDMVDRDRN
+176 KPTKIDMVDRDRN

-207 TLVALINQRLKATT
+207 TLVALINTRLEATT
-221 TQWTKGELEFTY
+221 KDWTQGNLEFTY
-233 SSETAPA
+233 SDAAAPE
-240 KINVAF
+240 KINVVF

-257 KGNTLTVDDVKLI
+257 KENTLTVDDVKLI

-284 VPEFAPDTYEYN
+284 VPEFAPNTYEYN

-323 ALDAPN
+323 ALDAAN

-354 TLNFKPATP
+354 TLNFKPAQQEE
-363 PVPDDKALKYKG
+363 
-375 IITIVMNDADITE
+375 N
-388 GGQDATI
+388 I
-395 LIIPNADNTVCT
+395 LIYNGILKIEMDGEDISNGGIESPLQLIPNADYTECNL
-407 FLLPDFTLKALSEE
+407 LLPEKALGDGF
-421 SLGDIKVDNVKMT
+421 GDIKVDNVKMT
-434 QQDGVTSFD
+434 KNG
-443 GLAEGLQLKYGITA
+443 GITDFNGFVKGLTLMGGVIVA
-457 DAKVSG
+457 DAVVTG
-463 TCDAQ
+463 TCDAE
-468 GNAKMKIDVE
+468 GNIDLLIDVT
-478 WINGEDR
+478 WDNQG
-485 IPILVEFNGK
+485 IPTPIKVTFNGK
-495 GKPLSTSAV
+495 GKPIPTSAV

>member
-38 WTSAGNTKAE
+38 WTSAGNTTAQ

-128 FDGIEYV
+128 FGGIEYV

-176 LNATKVDMVDRDRN
+176 SNATKVDMVDRDRN

-207 TLVALINQRLKATT
+207 TLVALINQRLEATT

-270 YFSRLKSLKVNGVD
+270 YFSRLKSLKVNSVD

-315 SGSAKAEV
+315 SGSANAEV
-323 ALDAPN
+323 ALDAAN

-354 TLNFKPATP
+354 TLNFKPAQQEE
-363 PVPDDKALKYKG
+363 
-375 IITIVMNDADITE
+375 N
-388 GGQDATI
+388 I
-395 LIIPNADNTVCT
+395 LIYNGILKIEMDGEDISDGGIESPLQLIPNADYTECN
-407 FLLPDFTLKALSEE
+407 LILPEKALGDGF
-421 SLGDIKVDNVKMT
+421 GDIKVDNVKMT
-434 QQDGVTSFD
+434 KNG
-443 GLAEGLQLKYGITA
+443 GITDFNGFVKGLTLMGGVIVA
-457 DAKVSG
+457 DAVVTG
-463 TCDAQ
+463 TCDAE
-468 GNAKMKIDVE
+468 GNIDLLIDVTWDNE
-478 WINGEDR
+478 GTPT
-485 IPILVEFNGK
+485 PIKVTFNGK
-495 GKPLSTSAV
+495 GKPIPTSAV

>member
-38 WTSAGNTKAE
+38 WTSTGNTTAE
-48 GTTPTSWMVSNTIGT
+48 GTTPTSWKVSNTVGT
-63 GGKSPMGNTTIAE
+63 KLGLSYLGKTSVAKK
-76 NVAGYNS
+76 VAGYKSES
-83 AGAVKVEN
+83 AVNLFN
-91 KEITVLGFVKKT
+91 KSVAGQV
-103 IPGYFGLGTPWATST
+103 IPGYFGLGTPWATAS
-118 STGKNMAGGE
+118 SAAGANKAGGE
-128 FDGIEYV
+128 FGGIEFV

-142 FMYQSTGSDQPTI
+142 FMYQSSGDQQPTVV
-155 LAYTWNGKF
+155 AYTWNGKF
-164 VQKDVSGNITTG
+164 VQKDVSGNIVTNG
-176 LNATKVDMVDRDRN
+176 KPTKVDMVDRDRN
-190 VIGME
+190 VIGMT

-207 TLVALINQRLKATT
+207 TLVALINSRLEESTT
-221 TQWTKGELEFTY
+221 DWTKGEFEFTY
-233 SSETAPA
+233 SAEAAPE
-240 KINVAF
+240 KINVVF
-246 AAGDYF
+246 SAGDYF
-252 SISPV
+252 STTLKS
-257 KGNTLTVDDVKLI
+257 NSTLTVDDVKLI

-323 ALDAPN
+323 ALDAAN

-354 TLNFKPATP
+354 TLNFKPAQQEE
-363 PVPDDKALKYKG
+363 
-375 IITIVMNDADITE
+375 N
-388 GGQDATI
+388 I
-395 LIIPNADNTVCT
+395 LIYNGILKIEMDGEDISSGGIESPLQLIPNADYTECN
-407 FLLPDFTLKALSEE
+407 LILPEEALGEGF
-421 SLGDIKVDNVKMT
+421 GDIKVDNVKMT
-434 QQDGVTSFD
+434 KNG
-443 GLAEGLQLKYGITA
+443 GITDFNGFVKGLTLMGGAIVA
-457 DAKVSG
+457 DAVVTG
-463 TCDAQ
+463 TCDAE
-468 GNAKMKIDVE
+468 GNIDLLIDVTWDNE
-478 WINGEDR
+478 GTPT
-485 IPILVEFNGK
+485 PIKVTFNGK
-495 GKPLSTSAV
+495 GKPIPTSAV
-504 EAIESDDVNAPAE
+504 EAIESDDVHAPAE

>member
-16 LTVGAQQLPNNG
+16 FTVGAQQLPNNG

-38 WTSAGNTKAE
+38 WTSTGNTTAE
-48 GTTPTSWMVSNTIGT
+48 GTTPTSWKVSNTVGT
-63 GGKSPMGNTTIAE
+63 KLGLSYLGKTSVAKK
-76 NVAGYNS
+76 VAGYKSES
-83 AGAVKVEN
+83 AVNLFN
-91 KEITVLGFVKKT
+91 KSVAGQV
-103 IPGYFGLGTPWATST
+103 IPGYFGLGTPWATAS
-118 STGKNMAGGE
+118 SAAGANKAGGE
-128 FDGIEYV
+128 FGGIEFV

-142 FMYQSTGSDQPTI
+142 FMYQSSGDQQPTVV
-155 LAYTWNGKF
+155 AYTWNGKF
-164 VQKDVSGNITTG
+164 VQKDVSGNIVTNG
-176 LNATKVDMVDRDRN
+176 KPTKVDMVDRDRN
-190 VIGME
+190 VIGMT

-207 TLVALINQRLKATT
+207 TLVALINSRLEESTT
-221 TQWTKGELEFTY
+221 DWTKGEFEFTY
-233 SSETAPA
+233 SAEAAPE
-240 KINVAF
+240 KINVVF
-246 AAGDYF
+246 SAGDYF
-252 SISPV
+252 STTLKS
-257 KGNTLTVDDVKLI
+257 NSTLTVDDVKLI

-323 ALDAPN
+323 ALDAAN

-354 TLNFKPATP
+354 TLNFKPAQQEE
-363 PVPDDKALKYKG
+363 
-375 IITIVMNDADITE
+375 N
-388 GGQDATI
+388 I
-395 LIIPNADNTVCT
+395 LIYNGILKIEMDGEDISSGGIESPLQLIPNADYTECNL
-407 FLLPDFTLKALSEE
+407 LLPEKALGEGF
-421 SLGDIKVDNVKMT
+421 GDIKVDNVKMT
-434 QQDGVTSFD
+434 KNG
-443 GLAEGLQLKYGITA
+443 GITDFNGFVKGLTLMGGAIVA
-457 DAKVSG
+457 DAVVTG
-463 TCDAQ
+463 TCDAE
-468 GNAKMKIDVE
+468 GNIDLLIDVTWDNE
-478 WINGEDR
+478 GTPT
-485 IPILVEFNGK
+485 PIKVTFNGK
-495 GKPLSTSAV
+495 GKPIPTSAV

>member
-1 MKKIFTSLFAATAVA
+1 MKKIFTSFFAATAVA

-33 VDCVP
+33 IDCVP
-38 WTSAGNTKAE
+38 WTSTGNTTAE
-48 GTTPTSWMVSNTIGT
+48 GTTPTSWVVSNTIGT
-63 GGKSPMGNTTIAE
+63 GGTLPVGNTTIAE

-83 AGAVKVEN
+83 VNSVGAVKVEN
-91 KEITVLGFVKKT
+91 KEINLLLFVTKT

-118 STGKNMAGGE
+118 GTGKNMAGGE
-128 FDGIEYV
+128 FGGIAFAF
-135 YRPDAIQ
+135 RPDALQ
-142 FMYQSTGSDQPTI
+142 FMYQSTGSDQPTV

-164 VQKDVSGNITTG
+164 VQKEVSGNIVVSG
-176 LNATKVDMVDRDRN
+176 NPTKIDMVDRDRN

-207 TLVALINQRLKATT
+207 TLVALINTRLEATT
-221 TQWTKGELEFTY
+221 ADWTKGNLEFTY
-233 SSETAPA
+233 SDAAAPE
-240 KINVAF
+240 KINVVF

-270 YFSRLKSLKVNGVD
+270 YYSRLKSLKVNGVD
-284 VPEFAPDTYEYN
+284 VPEFAPNTYEYN

-301 PADASAIAAECMGN
+301 PVDASAIAAECMGN

-323 ALDAPN
+323 ALDAAN

-354 TLNFKPATP
+354 TLNFKPAQQEE
-363 PVPDDKALKYKG
+363 
-375 IITIVMNDADITE
+375 N
-388 GGQDATI
+388 I
-395 LIIPNADNTVCT
+395 LIYNGILKIEMDGEDISSGGIESPLQLIPNADYTECN
-407 FLLPDFTLKALSEE
+407 LILPKEALGDDF
-421 SLGDIKVDNVKMT
+421 GDIKVDNVKMT
-434 QQDGVTSFD
+434 KNG
-443 GLAEGLQLKYGITA
+443 GITDFNGFVNGLTLMGGAIVA
-457 DAKVSG
+457 DAVVTG
-463 TCDAQ
+463 TCDAE
-468 GNAKMKIDVE
+468 GNIDLLIDVT
-478 WINGEDR
+478 WDNNGTLV
-485 IPILVEFNGK
+485 PIDVTFNGK
-495 GKPLSTSAV
+495 GKPIPTSAV

>member
-48 GTTPTSWMVSNTIGT
+48 GTTPTSWKVSNTVGT
-63 GGKSPMGNTTIAE
+63 KLGSSYLGKTSVAKK
-76 NVAGYNS
+76 VAGYKSES
-83 AGAVKVEN
+83 AVNLFN
-91 KEITVLGFVKKT
+91 KSVAGQV
-103 IPGYFGLGTPWATST
+103 IPGYFGLGTPWATAS
-118 STGKNMAGGE
+118 SAAGANKAGGE
-128 FDGIEYV
+128 FGGIEFV

-142 FMYQSTGSDQPTI
+142 FMYQSSGDQQPTVV
-155 LAYTWNGKF
+155 AYTWNGKF
-164 VQKDVSGNITTG
+164 VQKDVSGNIVTNG
-176 LNATKVDMVDRDRN
+176 KPTKVDMVDRDRN
-190 VIGME
+190 VIGMT

-207 TLVALINQRLKATT
+207 TLVALINSRLEESTT
-221 TQWTKGELEFTY
+221 DWTKGEFEFTY
-233 SSETAPA
+233 SAEAAPE
-240 KINVAF
+240 KINVVF
-246 AAGDYF
+246 SAGDYF
-252 SISPV
+252 STTLKS
-257 KGNTLTVDDVKLI
+257 NSTLTVDDVKLI

-301 PADASAIAAECMGN
+301 PVDASAIAAECMGN

-323 ALDAPN
+323 ALDAAN

-354 TLNFKPATP
+354 TLNFKPAQQEE
-363 PVPDDKALKYKG
+363 
-375 IITIVMNDADITE
+375 N
-388 GGQDATI
+388 I
-395 LIIPNADNTVCT
+395 LIYNGILKIEMDGEDISSGGIESPLQLIPNADYTECN
-407 FLLPDFTLKALSEE
+407 LILPEEALGDGF
-421 SLGDIKVDNVKMT
+421 GDIKVDNVKMT
-434 QQDGVTSFD
+434 KNG
-443 GLAEGLQLKYGITA
+443 GITDFNGFVKGLTLMGGAIVA
-457 DAKVSG
+457 DAVVTG
-463 TCDAQ
+463 TCDAE
-468 GNAKMKIDVE
+468 GNIDLLIDVTWDNE
-478 WINGEDR
+478 GTPT
-485 IPILVEFNGK
+485 PIKVTFNGK
-495 GKPLSTSAV
+495 GKPIPTSAV

>member
-38 WTSAGNTKAE
+38 WTSAGNTTAE
-48 GTTPTSWMVSNTIGT
+48 GTTPTSWKVSNTVGT
-63 GGKSPMGNTTIAE
+63 KLGSSYLGKTSVAKK
-76 NVAGYNS
+76 VAGYKSES
-83 AGAVKVEN
+83 AVNLFN
-91 KEITVLGFVKKT
+91 KSVAGQV
-103 IPGYFGLGTPWATST
+103 IPGYFGLGTPWATAS
-118 STGKNMAGGE
+118 SAAGANKAGGE
-128 FDGIEYV
+128 FGGIEFV

-142 FMYQSTGSDQPTI
+142 FMYQSSGDQQPTVV
-155 LAYTWNGKF
+155 AYTWNGKF
-164 VQKDVSGNITTG
+164 VQKDVSGNIVTNG
-176 LNATKVDMVDRDRN
+176 KPTKVDMVDRDRN
-190 VIGME
+190 VIGMT

-207 TLVALINQRLKATT
+207 TLVALINSRLEESTT
-221 TQWTKGELEFTY
+221 DWTKGEFEFTY
-233 SSETAPA
+233 SAEAAPE
-240 KINVAF
+240 KINVVF
-246 AAGDYF
+246 SAGDYF
-252 SISPV
+252 STTLKS
-257 KGNTLTVDDVKLI
+257 NSTLTVDDVKLI

-284 VPEFAPDTYEYN
+284 VPEFAPNTYEYN

-323 ALDAPN
+323 ALDAAN

-354 TLNFKPATP
+354 TLNFKPAQQEE
-363 PVPDDKALKYKG
+363 
-375 IITIVMNDADITE
+375 N
-388 GGQDATI
+388 I
-395 LIIPNADNTVCT
+395 LIYNGILKIEMDGEDISDGGIESPLQLIPNADYTECN
-407 FLLPDFTLKALSEE
+407 LILPEKALGDGF
-421 SLGDIKVDNVKMT
+421 GDIKVDNVKMT
-434 QQDGVTSFD
+434 KNG
-443 GLAEGLQLKYGITA
+443 GITDFNGFVKGLTLMGGVIVA
-457 DAKVSG
+457 DAVVTG
-463 TCDAQ
+463 TCDAE
-468 GNAKMKIDVE
+468 GNIDLLIDVTWDNE
-478 WINGEDR
+478 GTPT
-485 IPILVEFNGK
+485 PIKVTFNGK